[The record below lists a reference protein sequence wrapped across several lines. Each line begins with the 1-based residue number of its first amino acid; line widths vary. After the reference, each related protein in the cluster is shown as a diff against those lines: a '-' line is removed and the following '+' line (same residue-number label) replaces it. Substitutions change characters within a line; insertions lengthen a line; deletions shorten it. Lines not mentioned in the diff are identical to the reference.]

1 MSLDTNNSIY
11 NDLVKM
17 EGQIWY
23 TICMQI
29 ECRMRCR
36 LHMRACALYCL
47 HSFAA
52 MNLVHEFYSI
62 HKSILNFWHMYSTV
76 HFFDILMLCCIWEEA
91 NNISQDF
98 CKSFW
103 VCNYLNK
110 SPFPNGSF
118 TRCQVRVAAL
128 LAVEELCGE
137 ERSRT
142 RKARP
147 ENCWSQQSLIHHPRS
162 PTIWNNRKW

>member
-1 MSLDTNNSIY
+1 MSLDTHNSIY
-11 NDLVKM
+11 NDVVKM

-29 ECRMRCR
+29 ECGMRCR

-47 HSFAA
+47 HSFVV

-62 HKSILNFWHMYSTV
+62 PFWIFDMCTAQCI
-76 HFFDILMLCCIWEEA
+76 FFDILMLCCIWEEQTTYHKME
-91 NNISQDF
+91 N
-98 CKSFW
+98 SFW
-103 VCNYLNK
+103 VCN
-110 SPFPNGSF
+110 
-118 TRCQVRVAAL
+118 RCQVRVAAL

-142 RKARP
+142 RKARTKNLGASRVWFIIP
-147 ENCWSQQSLIHHPRS
+147 EPQLFERTGSNKYTYTR
-162 PTIWNNRKW
+162 